1 MNIHYP
7 QVERRSQLSSYLLA
21 AFAIL
26 MGLMFVMSLVRHVE
40 IHWSVPSASIQT
52 AQIENSDMPVVI
64 PAPLPPAEQA
74 QSIAT
79 PEPDM
84 NAPSILMPQAIPA
97 PAPSVP

>member
-26 MGLMFVMSLVRHVE
+26 VALMFVLSLGRHVE
-40 IHWSVPSASIQT
+40 IHWSVPSVSIQT

-64 PAPLPPAEQA
+64 PAPEPSAEQIQA
-74 QSIAT
+74 IVT
-79 PEPDM
+79 PEPGG
-84 NAPSILMPQAIPA
+84 NASSILVPQAIPA

>member
-7 QVERRSQLSSYLLA
+7 QVERKSQLSSYLLA

-26 MGLMFVMSLVRHVE
+26 MGLMFVLNLGRHFE
-40 IHWSVPSASIQT
+40 IHWSVPSISIQT
-52 AQIENSDMPVVI
+52 AQTGNSDMPVAI

-74 QSIAT
+74 QSIVT
-79 PEPDM
+79 PEPDG
-84 NAPSILMPQAIPA
+84 NATSILAPQAIPA